1 MPDITLRQFAPIL
14 GAMLKVQS
22 KYEQAGDDQT
32 EQERLSQANLF
43 YFQAQAIEEA
53 IKAAIDAATTGE
65 RP

>member
-22 KYEQAGDDQT
+22 NYERAANEHIAANRPAQA
-32 EQERLSQANLF
+32 QEAFL
-43 YFQAQAIEEA
+43 QAQAIDDA